1 MKSLETILI
10 SVLALLL
17 VVGVYTVWYGLGVLV
32 LVWCWNTLI
41 ASLFGLPTISFLQGV
56 ALAIVLSIIRNLLA
70 LRKVTS

>member
-1 MKSLETILI
+1 MKSLEAILI

-17 VVGVYTVWYGLGVLV
+17 VVGVYAVWYGLGVLV

-56 ALAIVLSIIRNLLA
+56 ALAIVLSI
-70 LRKVTS
+70 LRVLFLKRTVS